1 MIPTVTAEDPS
12 LTQGNVSL
20 KSEADLPT
28 KTYYMNLETKR
39 ISGLTDGKAAMKQAI
54 FKILQTE
61 RFVYSKIYTDNYG
74 SELWDLIGM
83 PLAWILSDVQ
93 RRITEALTWDKRIT
107 SVSEFE
113 FSRSGDAL
121 AVSFVANTIFGAVSS
136 SVEVQV

>member
-1 MIPTVTAEDPS
+1 
-12 LTQGNVSL
+12 
-20 KSEADLPT
+20 
-28 KTYYMNLETKR
+28 
-39 ISGLTDGKAAMKQAI
+39 
-54 FKILQTE
+54 
-61 RFVYSKIYTDNYG
+61 
-74 SELWDLIGM
+74 M